1 MRTTPARPLLRAPA
15 NLAVLAAL
23 AALLT
28 PVPARAQFQPVR
40 LRLPSWPFS
49 EVVAARLSGLGGGD
63 DLLVLQ
69 PPLAPGH
76 LRLAFHGDLATA
88 RTPYA
93 GLPPQGGFLAAGRF
107 EPAAPGAAEDLLFS
121 TETGLLARWGAAPD
135 AWQPIGPLFTLSASP
150 AAFGKA
156 RLLPRPEPVLLAP
169 LGAAGGTAT
178 LWAGDLAAAR
188 AGGAVPSAALT
199 IPPLDLAADG
209 DLDPRV
215 YPLRLSPAAV
225 AAGVDDVVMPASQ
238 AIFVAWHRTAPG
250 GPSLAQLDL
259 TGVVSGTRGDLT
271 PWLPPGSGKAPGGS
285 VLGAAALDA
294 DGDGDPD
301 LVFSYAHPTA
311 GSPELRG
318 GLFYARND
326 GTPQSLATPPWH
338 QLEVNPDLDRSADPF
353 TLRQLAL
360 DPPAVAV
367 FDRFHHAILI
377 LRGDARTGFTVLSLP
392 ADGGTPV
399 EMFVADLI
407 GSAAP
412 DLVVQVHLTPPAG
425 QPVAEAE
432 VWVYPDVGDAAP
444 TVDFAPPPPAQVLR
458 GQDLPLSVVAADVDS
473 AVAVTWMLGDRFS
486 PPLASG
492 PAWTVPGDL
501 LCQAA
506 ASQRITAR
514 ATDAQGV
521 FAEAGA
527 TVEVVTRPS
536 LRLLGDAPDR
546 LALAPG
552 GAAGTAEGSAWP
564 ACQRTAT
571 FAWGEQGL
579 SGLAEV
585 DRQDGATS
593 SRRRFTI
600 PEGAYPAV
608 LGGAPAL
615 TLTATDDLGATGH
628 AVLPLT
634 IDAEGLAEVEVL
646 VDRPALAAGELG
658 LATAHLRSRIGVA
671 LPGVRAV
678 VRLGGLALAG
688 PIAATGAGVTA
699 GAAEGEVL
707 LDALPAAGAEVRLAI
722 PVRGLG
728 TPGEVAVE
736 LFSSG
741 GHRVTPPAS
750 AAAGPDRPP
759 GCGCGAGGD
768 PAGLVLGLAAL
779 LGLRPRRR
787 ARPPSAT

>member
-1 MRTTPARPLLRAPA
+1 MPTPPTRRLLR
-15 NLAVLAAL
+15 LAATAAAL
-23 AALLT
+23 AALAGPT
-28 PVPARAQFQPVR
+28 AARAQFQPVR

-76 LRLAFHGDLATA
+76 LRLAFHGDLATERA
-88 RTPYA
+88 PYA
-93 GLPPQGGFLAAGRF
+93 GLPSQGGFLAAGRF
-107 EPAAPGAAEDLLFS
+107 EPAAPGATEDLLFS
-121 TETGLLARWGAAPD
+121 TATGLLARWGAAPD
-135 AWQPIGPLFTLSASP
+135 AWQPLGPFFTLSASP

-169 LGAAGGTAT
+169 LGATGGTTT

-188 AGGAVPSAALT
+188 QGGAVATATLT
-199 IPPLDLAADG
+199 IPPLDQAVDG

-225 AAGVDDVVMPASQ
+225 AAGVDDVVMPAAQ
-238 AIFVAWHRTAPG
+238 AIFVAWHRAAPG
-250 GPSLAQLDL
+250 GPTMAQLDL

-285 VLGAAALDA
+285 VLGAAAVDA
-294 DGDGDPD
+294 DGDGLPD

-311 GSPELRG
+311 GAPELRG

-338 QLEVNPDLDRSADPF
+338 DLLGRPDLAALSDPS

-367 FDRFHHAILI
+367 FDRFRQVILV
-377 LRGDARTGFTVLSLP
+377 LRGDARVGFSVLELP

-399 EMFVADLI
+399 EMFAADLV
-407 GSAAP
+407 GTSAP
-412 DLVVQVHLTPPAG
+412 DLVVQAHLTPAAG
-425 QPVAEAE
+425 QPVSEAE

-444 TVDFAPPPPAQVLR
+444 SVAFEPPPPVQVLR
-458 GQDLPLSVVAADVDS
+458 GQDLPLSVAATDADS
-473 AVAVTWMLGDRFS
+473 AVVVTWMQGDRFS
-486 PPLASG
+486 PPLATG

-501 LCQAA
+501 LCQATT
-506 ASQRITAR
+506 SQRFTAR
-514 ATDAQGV
+514 ATDEQGV
-521 FAEAGA
+521 FAEASA
-527 TVEVVTRPS
+527 AVEVVTRPS
-536 LRLLGDAPDR
+536 LRLQGDSPDG
-546 LALAPG
+546 LVLPPG
-552 GAAGTAEGSAWP
+552 GAAATAEGTAWP

-579 SGLAEV
+579 PGLVPGAPVET
-585 DRQDGATS
+585 ATS
-593 SRRRFTI
+593 SRRAFTI
-600 PEGAYPAV
+600 PESAYPAV
-608 LGGAPAL
+608 LAGAPAL
-615 TLTATDDLGATGH
+615 TLTATDDLGATGQ
-628 AVLPLT
+628 AVLPLSL
-634 IDAEGLAEVEVL
+634 DAEGLVAVEVRL
-646 VDRPALAAGELG
+646 DRPALAAGEVAV
-658 LATAHLRSRIGVA
+658 ATAHLRSRIGAA
-671 LPGVRAV
+671 LPGVRAA

-688 PIAATGAGVTA
+688 PITARGAVLSP
-699 GAAEGEVL
+699 GAAEGEVA
-707 LDALPAAGAEVRLAI
+707 LDALPAGGAEVRLAI

-741 GHRVTPPAS
+741 GHRVTPSAS
-750 AAAGPDRPP
+750 AVAGQDRLP

-768 PAGLVLGLAAL
+768 PAGLALGLLAL
-779 LGLRPRRR
+779 LARPARRR
-787 ARPPSAT
+787 RVT